1 MDVAALSHFKEDPMK
16 HAAPRQ
22 RVRLIRLLMSVP
34 LILATW
40 GCLPPTGTMAQDFNG
55 PQLGSP
61 GMNRPG
67 TGPYGGA
74 PGGMYPPPQSAPEQ
88 IPRGGTPGNPQGAE
102 PQRQTLPQ
110 PGLMPG
116 GEARPP
122 IAGIRIRGNN
132 TVSENRVRA
141 MIKSREG
148 REFDPELIQSDVRR
162 LASSGMFRDVQI
174 LTDTSEQGVF
184 VTFEVQERPTI
195 GYIKFLGNQSNRQS
209 SLLKKSGLS
218 VGAPMNKFQ
227 VEEARVKVEDYFR
240 NRGHGLASVKVVEG
254 LKPDDPGVVFMI
266 HEGPLARVSST
277 SFVGNSIATDAR
289 LKTQIK
295 TKPGIFWI
303 LWGKFERNQLE
314 EDLESLTSY
323 YRSLGYFQARVNR
336 ILDFDEEGKWVDV
349 QFVIDEGPRYVVRN
363 VSFIGQTRLTPEQL
377 ATQVKL
383 ESGQYFDQKKMNS
396 DVATISDVYGSQG
409 YIHADVQADLRF
421 LEKPGEL
428 DLVYDIREG
437 GQYRVGKI
445 NVVIDGDNPHTK
457 HAVVMNRL
465 SFQPGEIIDIRKIR
479 DSERRLKYSQLFMN
493 EPHRGISPTIT
504 VKPPE
509 LDEIEQYAEGRS
521 GTMRG
526 QSPTK
531 PIYQATPP
539 RFQPAYPSE
548 RPPEY
553 HPPAPTYSP
562 PASSPPAYAPP
573 AYRSE
578 SPPEYHPTSTAAPW
592 NN

>member
-1 MDVAALSHFKEDPMK
+1 MK

-22 RVRLIRLLMSVP
+22 RVRKIRLLMSVP

-40 GCLPPTGTMAQDFNG
+40 GCLLPVGISAQDFGG

-74 PGGMYPPPQSAPEQ
+74 PSGNYPPPQSAPEQ
-88 IPRGGTPGNPQGAE
+88 IPPRSTPPGEAP
-102 PQRQTLPQ
+102 RQTLPQ
-110 PGLMPG
+110 PGLMPAG
-116 GEARPP
+116 ATRPP
-122 IAGIRIRGNN
+122 IAGIRISGNN
-132 TVSENRVRA
+132 TVSENRVRS

-184 VTFEVQERPTI
+184 VTFQVQERPTI

-227 VEEARVKVEDYFR
+227 VEEARVKLEDYFR

-277 SFVGNSIATDAR
+277 TFVGNTIASEAR

-303 LWGKFERNQLE
+303 LWGKFDRSQLE
-314 EDLESLTSY
+314 QDLESITSY

-349 QFVIDEGPRYVVRN
+349 QFIVDEGPRYMVRN
-363 VSFIGQTRLTPEQL
+363 VSFVGQTRLTAEQL

-383 ESGQYFDQKKMNS
+383 ESGQYFDQKKMNA
-396 DVATISDVYGSQG
+396 DVSTISDVYGSQG
-409 YIHADVQADLRF
+409 YIHADVDAQLRF

-428 DLVYDIREG
+428 DLVYDIAEG
-437 GQYRVGKI
+437 SQYRVGEI
-445 NVVIDGDNPHTK
+445 HVQIEGDNPHTK

-465 SFQPGEIIDIRKIR
+465 GFQPGEIIDIRKIR

-509 LDEIEQYAEGRS
+509 LEEMEQFAEGRS

-526 QSPTK
+526 QSPT
-531 PIYQATPP
+531 PSAYQATPP
-539 RFQPAYPSE
+539 RFQPAYPSQ

-553 HPPAPTYSP
+553 QPPGYS
-562 PASSPPAYAPP
+562 ADSPP

-578 SPPEYHPTSTAAPW
+578 SPPEYQPMSTPAPW